1 MDTPDIIL
9 LLLAGIGS
17 IAFPIWMFSSR
28 RRLYETWARIVS
40 VCVCI
45 FGLGYAVSGF
55 ILVHLEA
62 SSSGSAHIVLIMTR
76 SFCCGVGAGLLFSIV
91 IARPYK
97 KVADEKS

>member
-1 MDTPDIIL
+1 MNTPDIIL
-9 LLLAGIGS
+9 LSLAGVGS

-28 RRLYETWARIVS
+28 RRLYETWARVVS

-55 ILVHLEA
+55 ILAHLEA
-62 SSSGSAHIVLIMTR
+62 SSSGSAHIVLIMMR
-76 SFCCGVGAGLLFSIV
+76 SFCCGVGSGLLLSIL

-97 KVADEKS
+97 KVTHEKP